1 MTMKEE
7 FLNIRKEIIKR
18 DFSRMNDMQLEAVT
32 ATKGPVLILAGAGSG
47 KTTVL
52 VNRIANLIKYGD
64 AYRSEET
71 PALNENT
78 LSVAKEC
85 LETEDYDGRLFSF
98 EPVKPWEI
106 LAITFTNKA
115 AGELKE
121 RIAAKLG
128 EQATYI
134 KTGTFHSI
142 CSKILRRDG
151 DRLGYDRSYT
161 IYDTDDQKRVMKDV
175 CKQLGID
182 EKQIQPKAILNEISH
197 AKDRLFS
204 PDDFSK
210 EVGLDVRMKY
220 ISKAY
225 YKYQENLLKS
235 NAMDFD
241 DLIYNTVRLF
251 RENPDILQ
259 YYTDRIKY
267 IMVDEYQ
274 DTNPAQYMM
283 VKLLSEKSRNICVV
297 GDDDQSIYKFRGATI
312 ENILNFEKHY
322 PDALVIRLEQNYRS
336 TQNILDAA
344 NAVIANNTDRKGKSL
359 WTSNGTGSKIKV
371 VTAEN
376 EADEARFVSEE
387 ILQHVKSGG
396 KFSDCA
402 ILYRMNAQSNSIE
415 NVFVRSG
422 IPYKVIGGLRFY
434 DRKEIKDVISYL
446 NVINNINDNVRL
458 RRIINEPKRGIGN
471 TTVENALYI
480 SESLGISLFEVFENA
495 ENYPSISRAAAK
507 LKEFCGIIRDL
518 QSDVEV
524 LSLHELLKTTLEK
537 TGYNLYLSTLPPDE
551 SERAENVQ
559 ELISSIMQYEEENE
573 NASLSGFL
581 EEVSLISDIDS
592 YEEGSDATVLM
603 TLHSAKGLEFDT
615 VFLIGM
621 EEGIFPGNQTI
632 YGGPE
637 EMEEERR
644 IAYVGIT
651 RAKRQLYVTNAY
663 RRMIYGQTSYN
674 RASRFLNEIPTF
686 LCDVSS
692 RVKSGNEIFG
702 NSAYSGN
709 SYSKY
714 KNRGESLGSSV
725 SRPNFNTQRASAP
738 KTATTSAVRFVEGD
752 TVTHSVFGE
761 GTVLKATPMGNDTLL
776 EINFISA
783 GNKKLMATFA
793 KLKKV

>member
-1 MTMKEE
+1 MTIKEE
-7 FLNIRKEIIKR
+7 FINIRKQIIES
-18 DFSRMNDMQLEAVT
+18 DFSRMNEMQLKAVT
-32 ATKGPVLILAGAGSG
+32 ATHGPVLILAGAGSG

-64 AYRSEET
+64 AYTSTET
-71 PALNENT
+71 PDINENT
-78 LSVAKEC
+78 ISVAKKC
-85 LETEDYDGRLFSF
+85 LEVGDFDGNLFSHN
-98 EPVKPWEI
+98 PVKPWEI

-121 RIAAKLG
+121 RIATKLG
-128 EQATYI
+128 NCADYV
-134 KTGTFHSI
+134 KSGTFHSI
-142 CSKILRRDG
+142 CSRILRRDG
-151 DRLGYDRSYT
+151 DRLGYDNHFT

-182 EKQIQPKAILNEISH
+182 EKQLQPKAILNEISH
-197 AKDRLFS
+197 AKDKLISPEEFAKGVGNDLRL
-204 PDDFSK
+204 
-210 EVGLDVRMKY
+210 RY

-225 YKYQENLLKS
+225 FKYQENLLKS

-241 DLIYNTVRLF
+241 DLIYNTVRLWE
-251 RENPDILQ
+251 ENPDVLE
-259 YYTDRIKY
+259 YYRSRIKY

-283 VKLLSEKSRNICVV
+283 VKLLAESSRNICVV

-322 PDALVIRLEQNYRS
+322 PDANVIRLEQNYRS

-344 NAVIANNTDRKGKSL
+344 NAVISHNTDRKGKNL
-359 WTSNGTGSKIKV
+359 WTSNGTGDKITA

-387 ILQHVKSGG
+387 ILHHVKNGG

-402 ILYRMNAQSNSIE
+402 ILYRMNAQSNAVE

-446 NVINNINDNVRL
+446 NVINNPNDNVRL
-458 RRIINEPKRGIGN
+458 RRVINEPKRGIGS
-471 TTVENALYI
+471 TTVESALNI
-480 SESLGISLFEVFENA
+480 ADSLNMSLFEVFDNA
-495 ENYPSISRAAAK
+495 ENYPAISRAASK
-507 LKEFCGIIRDL
+507 LKAFCDIIRDL
-518 QSDVEV
+518 QSDIEV
-524 LSLHELLKTTLEK
+524 LSLHELVKAAIEK
-537 TGYNLYLSTLPPDE
+537 TGYELYLQTLPPE
-551 SERAENVQ
+551 EAERSENVH
-559 ELISSIMQYEEENE
+559 ELISSVMQYEEEND

-592 YEEGSDATVLM
+592 YEEGADATVLM

-651 RAKRQLYVTNAY
+651 RAKRRLYVTNTY
-663 RRMIYGQTSYN
+663 RRRMYGQTSYN
-674 RASRFLNEIPTF
+674 KASRFFDEIPGF
-686 LCDVSS
+686 LCDISS
-692 RVKSGNEIFG
+692 RVPQGNAVFQG
-702 NSAYSGN
+702 SSQN
-709 SYSKY
+709 SYGHNSY
-714 KNRGESLGSSV
+714 NNRNNYGYLTT
-725 SRPNFNTQRASAP
+725 SRPQFNTQRASAP
-738 KTATTSAVRFVEGD
+738 KTATSGLKFSEGD
-752 TVTHSVFGE
+752 TVVHSVFGE
-761 GTVLKATPMGNDTLL
+761 GTVLKATPMGNDVLL
-776 EINFISA
+776 EINFITT
-783 GNKKLMATFA
+783 GNKKLMAAFA